1 MEDGMSN
8 SGEIMVKTDES
19 KVVKLRIDGADST
32 VNTIENS
39 TKGERV
45 SLVCP
50 FPALEVD
57 IPVSLGED
65 RQGTLQRIAVEEDKE
80 TGLPRLKLSIS
91 TEKGSSEIALP
102 SQKEEFQA
110 QEFEEVDG
118 NDGLSDEF
126 YDDAYSGLDSSL
138 TFQDSEPAWIDCSNL
153 PSPDEFSEHMRSRN
167 RFKIAKRAAWL
178 TVLAVLV
185 CGGYVA
191 ERVGLID
198 VNTVRSQIAGFSIDD
213 MVLGEQEDLAA
224 KQDEVKVA
232 THITTENSIPAPVAN
247 VAPIEA
253 VAPIEVVAPVEDPEP
268 AADKPTDIV
277 EAKDATNPII
287 VTTSLE
293 QEDNGIDAVD
303 EAPTPLPEQEDVQ
316 EDPKATTPQEAN
328 ILLPTRWPVEYATA
342 YRVRDP
348 AGIVVDVPGGLVKRE
363 GHLNY
368 RNQTPIVR
376 SAKAIQRETGARF
389 IVFVHGDEL
398 PRFVTTPAANGV
410 TLRIY
415 YTKDEAEASDQIA
428 SLD

>member
-1 MEDGMSN
+1 MTN
-8 SGEIMVKTDES
+8 SGEIMVKTNEH
-19 KVVKLRIDGADST
+19 KVVKLRIDGADAT

-39 TKGERV
+39 TTGERV

-80 TGLPRLKLSIS
+80 TGLPRLRLSIS
-91 TEKGSSEIALP
+91 TENGSSEIALA
-102 SQKEEFQA
+102 SQNEKFHP
-110 QEFEEVDG
+110 QEFEEVDD
-118 NDGLSDEF
+118 NDNLSGESCDE
-126 YDDAYSGLDSSL
+126 AYTGLDDSL

-153 PSPDEFSEHMRSRN
+153 PSPDEFSDHMRSRN
-167 RFKIAKRAAWL
+167 RYKIAKRAAWL

-213 MVLGEQEDLAA
+213 MVLGEQQDLAA
-224 KQDEVKVA
+224 KQEEVKVA
-232 THITTENSIPAPVAN
+232 TQIIPENTIPAPGEDLPPSEDIVPSADL
-247 VAPIEA
+247 APA
-253 VAPIEVVAPVEDPEP
+253 T
-268 AADKPTDIV
+268 DKPADTVIAAQEKVLD
-277 EAKDATNPII
+277 ENKEATNPNII
-287 VTTSLE
+287 TTSLA
-293 QEDNGIDAVD
+293 QEDKLIDAINDVP
-303 EAPTPLPEQEDVQ
+303 AQPPEQKKVHENL
-316 EDPKATTPQEAN
+316 AAATPQEAN

-368 RNQTPIVR
+368 RNQTTMVR

-398 PRFVTTPAANGV
+398 PRFVTTPTTNGV

-415 YTKDEAEASDQIA
+415 YTKDEAEASDQVA
-428 SLD
+428 ALD